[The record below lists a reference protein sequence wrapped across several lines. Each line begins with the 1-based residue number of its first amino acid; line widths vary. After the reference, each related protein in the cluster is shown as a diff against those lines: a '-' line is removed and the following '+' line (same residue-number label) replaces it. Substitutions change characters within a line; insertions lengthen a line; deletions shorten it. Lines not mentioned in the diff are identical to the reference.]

1 VLIKIKEAHFIDVAA
16 CDSPKV
22 SAATTMVVGGGGSTL
37 AVLTHVC

>member
-1 VLIKIKEAHFIDVAA
+1 VLIKIEEGHVIDVAA
-16 CDSPKV
+16 GGSPKV